1 MNADIPP
8 LKVWIENKNLIGNN
22 PSAATK
28 EYVTLDTIW
37 SAEDC
42 NRWSVAN
49 SDKIYY

>member
-8 LKVWIENKNLIGNN
+8 LKVWIENKNLNSKEG
-22 PSAATK
+22 K
-28 EYVTLDTIW
+28 EYATLETIW